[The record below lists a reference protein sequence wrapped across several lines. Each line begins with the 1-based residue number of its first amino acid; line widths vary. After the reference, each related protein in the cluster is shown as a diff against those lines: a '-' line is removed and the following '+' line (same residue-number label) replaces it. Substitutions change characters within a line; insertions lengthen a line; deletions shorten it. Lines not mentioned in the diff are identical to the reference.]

1 MISLLHETAWPGIYA
16 CGETNVYMQQYASI
30 HICRQRK
37 LISEIKCVLKVF
49 FLKIINKL
57 SFHFKFI
64 KCNRSRREK
73 VNYLQEDGKVC
84 F

>member
-1 MISLLHETAWPGIYA
+1 MCIK
-16 CGETNVYMQQYASI
+16 SI
-30 HICRQRK
+30 
-37 LISEIKCVLKVF
+37 

-73 VNYLQEDGKVC
+73 VNDLQEDGKVC
-84 F
+84 FWIPKPVYEEKTGKTRKPNIEICYYRLSFSGTESS